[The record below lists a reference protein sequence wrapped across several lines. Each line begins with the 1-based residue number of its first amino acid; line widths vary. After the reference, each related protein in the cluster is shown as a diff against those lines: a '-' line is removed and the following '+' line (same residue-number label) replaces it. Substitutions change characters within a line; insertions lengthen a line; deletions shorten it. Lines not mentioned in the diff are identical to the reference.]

1 MLSEEGKIIDSHII
15 NSFINVKIIKQNL
28 RCMVVFDDR
37 VRTDIG
43 SFDLIIE
50 IGNIKQVNDTLNRLQ
65 AEKRENRKHS

>member
-1 MLSEEGKIIDSHII
+1 MLSEEGKIVDSHII
-15 NSFINVKIIKQNL
+15 NSFINVEIIKQNL

-50 IGNIKQVNDTLNRLQ
+50 IGNIKQANDTLNRLQ